1 MLKIVKNNFYSD
13 PKPLIEKFLCV
24 VTITGSNAFEASMI
38 NNLSIAMRNSLHNVI
53 SRIKTASSYY
63 ELELLFRQIDNN
75 KNSYDNRKDCEAYFK
90 TAEDLG
96 ASLELNYLTKLCE
109 KKIELLSLSKD
120 EENQFKYQLKRIKRI
135 LRESCRIL

>member
-1 MLKIVKNNFYSD
+1 
-13 PKPLIEKFLCV
+13 
-24 VTITGSNAFEASMI
+24 MI
-38 NNLSIAMRNSLHNVI
+38 NNPSIAMRNSLHNVI

-75 KNSYDNRKDCEAYFK
+75 KNSYSIRKDCAAYFK
-90 TAEDLG
+90 NAEDLG
-96 ASLELNYLTKLCE
+96 ASLELNYLKKLCE

-135 LRESCRIL
+135 LRESYRIL